1 MKTLNSTFLLL
12 ALCAG
17 SALGQLQTANT
28 TLATAVTAGSN
39 AQFCLASGTG
49 VAFPNSAQSGS
60 ILFVDQEAVV
70 VTAPGGSANCFKVK
84 RGQLGTGSGANHNV
98 GATVWIGQ
106 AAPSSGD
113 TSRPFMGV
121 FVSARPSGGCNAA
134 LQYSL
139 PVIVAGGMQGG
150 EIVTCSNGLWVL
162 SNLARLVNVG
172 AALASATTIAPVSFV
187 THVTG
192 TAAIATITPPPGF
205 VSGGH
210 LILIPDGI
218 FTTTN
223 AGNIAIASTAVVS
236 KALILTWDA
245 TAAKWFP
252 SY

>member
-39 AQFCLASGTG
+39 AQFCLASGAG
-49 VAFPNSAQSGS
+49 VAFPNTAQSAS

-84 RGQLGTGSGANHNV
+84 RGQLGTGAGANHNV
-98 GATVWIGQ
+98 GAIVWVGQ
-106 AAPSSGD
+106 PAPASGD
-113 TSRPFMGV
+113 TSRPFSGV
-121 FVSARPSGGCNAA
+121 FVSIRPSGACTASA
-134 LQYSL
+134 QYSL
-139 PVIVAGGMQGG
+139 PVIVAGGIQGG
-150 EIVTCSNGLWVL
+150 EIVTCSNGQWVL
-162 SNLARLVNVG
+162 ANLVRLVNVG
-172 AALASATTIAPVSFV
+172 TALASATTIAPVSFA

-205 VSGGH
+205 ISGGH

-223 AGNIAIASTAVVS
+223 AGNIALASTAVIS
-236 KALILTWDA
+236 KALIMTWDA